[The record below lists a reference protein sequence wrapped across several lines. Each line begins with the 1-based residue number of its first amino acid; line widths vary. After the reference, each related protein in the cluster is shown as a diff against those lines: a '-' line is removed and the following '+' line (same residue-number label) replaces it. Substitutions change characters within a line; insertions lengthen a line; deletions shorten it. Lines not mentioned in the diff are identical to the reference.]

1 MVNANGAKPIVK
13 PSTTTPSG
21 WPVYFFDVTATE
33 LGMRFADTA
42 DKDNSPLPRSV
53 EVTVK
58 RIIRDRGRWPTAE
71 VQVDL
76 PAKNGDRLRRVYRSR
91 LSLLSSSAKRDCVRT
106 CKDVG
111 PELAPHWSEIVE
123 KFTDEALSTMSERI
137 KPVMLG
143 NGAVNRDRPKMHVY
157 PLLQDHAPNLLWG
170 NSDAGKSWL
179 ALYVCA
185 LVDVGAAVNG
195 FDAHEGRSLY
205 IDYEENNDAMDE
217 RMRAVRSGL
226 YPHVEDTWGLRY
238 QNVTGPLT
246 DWIDDVAKY
255 IAKEEIDLVVI
266 DSLGQALGGVV
277 NESENVIKL
286 FQSVRELDAT
296 TLLIDHQG
304 KGDDAAERGA
314 IGSSYKRHYARSVWE
329 MRRENED
336 TFEVGLYHRKANNAK
351 RSAPIGL
358 NIDIQS
364 DEDGRAQI
372 ATFTPT
378 QVSDSPVLAKGL
390 SIPQRIKP
398 MLSDGAK
405 TVEYIRHDL
414 SDQSKE
420 SIDSS
425 LSWMVRKGIIIRPE
439 RSLYALPE
447 GQN

>member
-1 MVNANGAKPIVK
+1 MVNGAKPIVK
-13 PSTTTPSG
+13 QSTVTPSG
-21 WPVYFFDVTATE
+21 WPVSFFDVTATE
-33 LGMRFADTA
+33 LGMRFASREA
-42 DKDNSPLPRSV
+42 EDNSHLPRGV
-53 EVTVK
+53 DVTVK
-58 RIIRDRGRWPTAE
+58 RIILDRGRWPTAE
-71 VQVDL
+71 VQVNL
-76 PAKNGDRLRRVYRSR
+76 QAIKGDRERRAYRGR
-91 LSLLSSSAKRDCVRT
+91 LSLLSSSAKGDCVRT
-106 CKDVG
+106 CKRVA
-111 PELAPHWSEIVE
+111 PELASHWQEIIE

-137 KPVMLG
+137 NPVMLG
-143 NGAVNRDRPKMHVY
+143 NGAINRDRPKMHVA

-185 LVDVGAAVNG
+185 LADNGVAVNG
-195 FDAHEGRSLY
+195 FDAYQGSSLY

-217 RMRAVRSGL
+217 RMRAVRAGL
-226 YPHVEDTWGLRY
+226 YPHVKDTWELRY

-255 IAKEEIDLVVI
+255 IARAGVDLVVI

-296 TLLIDHQG
+296 TLLIDHSG
-304 KGDDAAERGA
+304 KGEDAAERGA

-336 TFEVGLYHRKANNAK
+336 NFEVGLYHRKANNAR

-398 MLSDGAK
+398 MLSDGPK
-405 TVEYIRHDL
+405 TVEYIRDDL
-414 SDQSKE
+414 SDKSKE

-425 LSWMVRKGIIIRPE
+425 LSWMVRKGIILRPE
-439 RSLYALPE
+439 RGLYALPE
-447 GQN
+447 SRN